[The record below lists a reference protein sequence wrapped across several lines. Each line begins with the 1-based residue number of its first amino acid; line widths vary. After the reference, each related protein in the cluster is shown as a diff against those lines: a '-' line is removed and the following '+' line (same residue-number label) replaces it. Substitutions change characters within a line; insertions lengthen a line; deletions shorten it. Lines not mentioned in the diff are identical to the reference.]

1 MPVHIIENENP
12 QIPAWGSIALEVYF
26 LSEWDKSHPDPSQEF
41 PADRRQRLLRQF
53 LALGY
58 EGRLVNKS
66 HNPSKKSHNIELTKY
81 QPISLTSQA
90 IHHPLLLKPK

>member
-12 QIPAWGSIALEVYF
+12 EIPAWGSIALEVYF
-26 LSEWDKSHPDPSQEF
+26 LSKWDRSHPDPSQSES

-58 EGRLVNKS
+58 EGRLVNNFYS
-66 HNPSKKSHNIELTKY
+66 P
-81 QPISLTSQA
+81 
-90 IHHPLLLKPK
+90 